1 MATIKIK
8 RKLTTGG
15 VGPNS
20 EGEISTNIADKKLFI
35 GTGSGVVTYVD
46 ETQVNQKITTALT
59 SAFAYQGAVA
69 GNGQASTVAAGSI
82 ADATELA
89 DEPKKGDYYRISTA
103 GFVKAHDADD
113 STGFY
118 LNVGDAVV
126 YNGSSWDTID
136 NSNSGVSSADS
147 GADIS
152 VTGSTDAG
160 FQVGFSSTA
169 ALDQAGQTVDGGTYS

>member
-15 VGPNS
+15 VGPNT
-20 EGEISTNIADKKLFI
+20 EGEISTNIADKKLFV
-35 GTGSGVVTYVD
+35 GTGSAVVTYVD
-46 ETQVNQKITTALT
+46 ETQVDNKITTALT
-59 SAFAYQGAVA
+59 SAFSYKGTQS
-69 GNGQASTVAAGSI
+69 GNAQTSTQSASS
-82 ADATELA
+82 ATELPA
-89 DEPKKGDYYRISTA
+89 DPKNGDYYKIDTA
-103 GFVKAHDADD
+103 GYVKEDSALDAAAFFVNVDD
-113 STGFY
+113 S
-118 LNVGDAVV
+118 VV
-126 YNGSSWDTID
+126 YNGADWDKID
-136 NSNSGVSSADS
+136 NTNSAVSSADS

>member
-15 VGPNS
+15 VGPNT

-35 GTGSGVVTYVD
+35 GTGSGVVTFIDTLAVD
-46 ETQVNQKITTALT
+46 QKITTALT
-59 SAFAYQGAVA
+59 SAFSYKGTQS
-69 GNGQASTVAAGSI
+69 GNGQESTVNAAS
-82 ADATELA
+82 ATELPA
-89 DEPKKGDYYRISTA
+89 DPKNGDYYKIDTA
-103 GFVKAHDADD
+103 GYVKEEGAADTDAFFVNVND
-113 STGFY
+113 S
-118 LNVGDAVV
+118 VV
-126 YNGSSWDTID
+126 FNGTDWDKID
-136 NSNSGVSSADS
+136 NTNSAVSSADS

>member
-8 RKLTTGG
+8 RKTTTGG
-15 VGPNS
+15 SAPTT

-35 GTGSGVVTYVD
+35 GTGSAVVTYVD
-46 ETQVNQKITTALT
+46 ETQVDSKITTALT
-59 SAFAYQGAVA
+59 SAFSYKGTQS
-69 GNGQASTVAAGSI
+69 GNGQASTV
-82 ADATELA
+82 DATSATQLPQN
-89 DEPKKGDYYRISTA
+89 PKNGDYYKIDTA
-103 GFVKAHDADD
+103 GYVKANSALDTAAFFVNVDD
-113 STGFY
+113 S
-118 LNVGDAVV
+118 VV
-126 YNGSSWDTID
+126 YNGTDWDKID
-136 NSNSGVSSADS
+136 NTNSAVSSADS